1 MSEQPEKRRRPSVLY
16 WVFTIGVVLALG
28 VSIFMNI
35 GLGLALSLTTSAH
48 SSEPENPVDQF
59 PEFDEEWS
67 YGTGEVKV
75 VRMELTGFIMRESEG
90 GWLEPEMDQVSRLL
104 LAIRAATHD
113 PEIAAII
120 LEVDSPGG
128 GVTASDELYHE
139 LMRFRA
145 AGENRKVV
153 IYMRDLAASGAYY
166 VAMAG
171 HWLIAQ
177 PTSIIGSIGVIM
189 QSLNWSQL
197 SDRIGITDTTI
208 KSGENKDLLNP
219 FQATDTNQV
228 ALLQEEV
235 IDQLYDRFRGIVASS
250 RGFEEEQLD
259 TLADGRVFA
268 AQRALQEKLIDQIG
282 YWDDAV
288 AKTAELLGESD
299 IKVVRYYQEY
309 GLIDYLFG
317 AANMKK
323 LLPSALTDPTPRIQ
337 YRWQP

>member
-1 MSEQPEKRRRPSVLY
+1 MSEQPEKRRRPSILY

-28 VSIFMNI
+28 VSIFINV
-35 GLGLALSLTTSAH
+35 GLGLALSFSQGPHA
-48 SSEPENPVDQF
+48 SEPDTPADQF

-75 VRMELTGFIMRESEG
+75 VRMELSGFIMRESEG
-90 GWLEPEMDQVSRLL
+90 GWLEPEMDHISRLQ

-113 PEIAAII
+113 PEVKAIL

-128 GVTASDELYHE
+128 SVTASDELYHE

-145 AGENRKVV
+145 AGEDRKVV
-153 IYMRDLAASGAYY
+153 IYMRDVAASGAYY
-166 VAMAG
+166 IAMAG

-189 QSLNWSQL
+189 QTLNWSRL

-219 FQATDTNQV
+219 FRAADTNQV
-228 ALLQEEV
+228 ALLQDDV
-235 IDQLYDRFRGIVASS
+235 IDLLYDRFRGIVATS
-250 RGFEEEQLD
+250 RGFDDAQLD
-259 TLADGRVFA
+259 VLADGRVFA
-268 AQRALQEKLIDQIG
+268 AERALQEKLIDQIG

-288 AKTAELLGESD
+288 SKTAELLGVSD

-309 GLIDYLFG
+309 NLIDVLFG
-317 AANMKK
+317 SVNFNR
-323 LLPSALTDPTPRIQ
+323 LLPAALTDQPPRAQ